1 LGRLRT
7 LTILLTLGAWG
18 AATDGAPPDSA
29 APATDTAARPSA
41 PVAPVKYLEAGARLF
56 NNGQYDLAAKY
67 IAAAQLYRDQLSAS
81 EQTVLDAYVR
91 EMSKSPG
98 SAPAPAPAVAPDPIT
113 PSAAAPAPAA
123 APVADVVPAEV
134 PMASTAPTASPSSP
148 VPPVPASAPN
158 DGKAQARWLIAA
170 AREQIRAGSY
180 DDASTKIE
188 QARALN
194 VHWGLFDDTPD
205 KAADALAKARP
216 KVVASAPAAHDRNA
230 AKTKLKDARAAM
242 AAKQFEQAEA
252 LAMDVKGWNLS
263 YGMFEDSPDK
273 VIAAARALRRRD
285 ALRNTPPRDQ
295 QSQSVYLAL
304 VKESRRLMD
313 AGQLDQAEEK
323 AKRAQRMN
331 VVPGVTSDRAES
343 VLHDLAMARAR
354 MPKNDKAVAVATV
367 AAAGAAAVELGSAR
381 AEREANDL
389 LTKGDSKGA
398 AAKFGEADA
407 LRAQESGLALAGPDD
422 AGQGASAPLS
432 ALVPVPVQTG
442 AAGDPAAPIGALPA
456 DPAPASAAVPAPPA
470 APMGQGEHL
479 LIEAKALYESGNY
492 PAARQKA
499 EEAKA
504 GKLGVDAKADDL
516 LSQIALASQGSA
528 LGMYESALDAVR
540 KGDVS
545 RARSLLTEVAAN
557 DDGTN
562 EALQQKVQSLLDK
575 LPKDDTGKAT
585 VTDRLAPADDGD
597 TLAAQKM
604 NAEVGTKI
612 AEARRLQETDP
623 AKAIAIYEQTL
634 TAVKASGLPDTL
646 SRTMVRRL
654 EVAIEL
660 AKKDKVAFDA
670 KMKDKE
676 FKTEIEQ
683 KRLRILEA
691 DKAKKERMKEL
702 MDKAQ
707 AFMSEG
713 KYVEAE
719 AMAKRAQ
726 EIDPE
731 EPAAIILAWKAKVER
746 RVKRDVENRDAKED
760 GVVGTFQ
767 NVDASAVINP
777 ELDKNAIAFASNFKD
792 LTKDRLRM
800 NAKLEV
806 KKDPKVLEIESKL
819 KSPVTLNMDKQ
830 PLQEAISFLSN
841 YTGMNIVLDHKALA
855 DVNLT
860 SSSPVDIHV
869 TNIRMESALKLILQP
884 LGLTYKVENEVLVI
898 TNPQLSLSSTY
909 PKTYYVGDLM
919 MPPKPQMNLYGM
931 NIPTGQISDPP
942 LPQGT
947 PLTNGMGAP
956 AALNGSGTQT
966 SQGEKPTVD
975 MGPLVQ
981 LISTSIAPGSWRIY
995 NPDGQDIS
1003 GAYGMGGGF
1012 GGGDA
1017 GGAADTTPIGSI
1029 TPFNLSISLIIRHTS
1044 EVHEQVADLL
1054 RQLRRLQDLQVS
1066 IEVRFI
1072 TVSDNFFEQIGVSF
1086 DFAIQSDVVGPKST
1100 FAVQN
1105 PNATLFLPSGTGGT
1119 GTGTTGGGGT
1129 VAGGGGG
1136 LGGGAGNLGGGLGGG
1151 GAAGGLGGGGG
1162 GGAGGLGGGT
1172 TAGGGAG
1179 GIGGGTTAGG
1189 GAGGGGSSGLQTS
1202 PYVVNTIRGNSY
1214 GASPLVVGTQSG
1226 GIGNFTPDLTI
1237 PFTQQNSTTLATPS
1251 NAQPGAGATFGI
1263 AFLSD
1268 LEVYLFLTAAQG
1280 DTRTNIL
1287 QAPKVTTFNGAAASI
1302 VNNETIWYVASLTPI
1317 IGPGSVGFLPQ
1328 PQPFPNGV
1336 SLFVTPV
1343 VSADRRYVRMTLSPI
1358 FTALEGFTTI
1368 SVPAAVG
1375 GSGLGGGSASIN
1387 ATIQLP
1393 QNTLTT
1399 VSTTVTVPDGGT
1411 VLLGGVKRLN
1421 EERREFGVPVLSK
1434 LPWLNRLF
1442 RNVGIGR
1449 VTSSLMLM
1457 VTPRIIILEEEE
1469 ERLGIPTIA
1478 L

>member
-1 LGRLRT
+1 MGRLRT

-29 APATDTAARPSA
+29 APATDATARPSA

-67 IAAAQLYRDQLSAS
+67 IAAAQSYRDQLSAS

-91 EMSKSPG
+91 EMSKSTGNGP
-98 SAPAPAPAVAPDPIT
+98 APAPAPAADANPVNVPPAV
-113 PSAAAPAPAA
+113 PSAPVLDATVLDAT
-123 APVADVVPAEV
+123 VAD
-134 PMASTAPTASPSSP
+134 APLASPSSP
-148 VPPVPASAPN
+148 VPPVPASAAN
-158 DGKAQARWLIAA
+158 DAKAKARWLLAS
-170 AREQIRAGSY
+170 AREQIRVGAY
-180 DDASTKIE
+180 DDAAKNVE

-194 VHWGLFDDTPD
+194 IHWGLFDDTPD
-205 KAADALAKARP
+205 KVADTLAKARP
-216 KVVASAPAAHDRNA
+216 KTVAAAPTSGNTPHDRQA
-230 AKTKLKDARAAM
+230 AKTKLKDARAAI

-252 LAMDVKGWNLS
+252 MAQDVKGWKLS

-285 ALRNTPPRDQ
+285 KLRNTPARDQ
-295 QSQSVYLAL
+295 QSQEVYFAL
-304 VKESRRLMD
+304 VQDSRRLMS

-323 AKRAQRMN
+323 AKRAQTMN

-343 VLHDLAMARAR
+343 VLHDLAMLRAR
-354 MPKNDKAVAVATV
+354 LPKNDKAVAVAAV
-367 AAAGAAAVELGSAR
+367 AATGAAAAAVELGSAR
-381 AEREANDL
+381 ADR
-389 LTKGDSKGA
+389 
-398 AAKFGEADA
+398 EADA
-407 LRAQESGLALAGPDD
+407 LLNKGDGKGAEAKFNEAEALRARETGLAMAGPDD
-422 AGQGASAPLS
+422 AAQGANAPIS

-442 AAGDPAAPIGALPA
+442 TAGDPVQPS
-456 DPAPASAAVPAPPA
+456 ASVPPPPPA
-470 APMGQGEHL
+470 RMGQGEQM

-492 PAARQKA
+492 PAAKQKA
-499 EEAKA
+499 EDAKA
-504 GKLGVDAKADDL
+504 GKLGVDAQADDL
-516 LSQIALASQGSA
+516 LSQIALAAQGGA
-528 LGMYESALDAVR
+528 LSMYESALDAVR
-540 KGDVS
+540 KGDVA
-545 RARSLLTEVAAN
+545 RARSLLTEVAAT

-562 EALQQKVQSLLDK
+562 EALRLKVQSLLDK
-575 LPKDDTGKAT
+575 LPKDDAGKAT

-623 AKAIAIYEQTL
+623 DKAITIYAQTL
-634 TAVKASGLPDTL
+634 KAVKASGLPDNL

-654 EVAIEL
+654 EVAMEL
-660 AKKDKVAFDA
+660 AAKDKVSFDA
-670 KMKDKE
+670 KMKDKA

-691 DKAKKERMKEL
+691 DNAKKARMKEL

-726 EIDPE
+726 EVDPE

-746 RVKRDVENRDAKED
+746 RVKRDIENRDAKEN
-760 GVVGTFQ
+760 GVIEAFQ
-767 NVDASAVINP
+767 GVDAAAVINP
-777 ELDKNAIAFASNFKD
+777 EVEKNAIAFASNFKD
-792 LTKDRLRM
+792 LTRERLRM
-800 NAKLEV
+800 NARLEV

-830 PLQEAISFLSN
+830 PLHEAISFLSN
-841 YTGMNIVLDHKALA
+841 YTGMNIVLDPKSLA
-855 DVNLT
+855 DANLT

-898 TNPQLSLSSTY
+898 TSPQVSLSSTY
-909 PKTYYVGDLM
+909 PKTYYVGDLL
-919 MPPKPQMNLYGM
+919 MPPKAQANLYGLT
-931 NIPTGQISDPP
+931 NIPLGS
-942 LPQGT
+942 
-947 PLTNGMGAP
+947 TNDP
-956 AALNGSGTQT
+956 AAPQSGQMANGIAAAAAAGSAGMQT
-966 SQGEKPTVD
+966 SAGEKQNVD

-981 LISTSIAPGSWRIY
+981 LISTSIAPGSWRLY
-995 NPDGQDIS
+995 NADGQDIS

-1012 GGGDA
+1012 GGDA

-1072 TVSDNFFEQIGVSF
+1072 TVSDNFFEQIGVNF
-1086 DFAIQSDVVGPKST
+1086 DFAIQSDAVGKKST

-1105 PNATLFLPSGTGGT
+1105 PNATLFLPPGSSATGVGAA
-1119 GTGTTGGGGT
+1119 GGGGT

-1136 LGGGAGNLGGGLGGG
+1136 NLGGAGGGIGGGGAGGAAGIGGGGGGGL
-1151 GAAGGLGGGGG
+1151 GGG
-1162 GGAGGLGGGT
+1162 GGAGGLGGG
-1172 TAGGGAG
+1172 AGGAG
-1179 GIGGGTTAGG
+1179 GIGGGAG
-1189 GAGGGGSSGLQTS
+1189 GAGGGGGSGITTS
-1202 PYVVNTIRGNSY
+1202 PYVVNTLRGNTY
-1214 GASPLVVGTQSG
+1214 GAQPLVVGTSAG

-1237 PFTQQNSTTLATPS
+1237 PFTQQNGASLATPS

-1280 DTRTNIL
+1280 DVRTNIL
-1287 QAPKVTTFNGAAASI
+1287 QAPKVTTFNGAQATI
-1302 VNNETIWYVASLTPI
+1302 VNTETIWYVSSLTPI

-1328 PQPFPNGV
+1328 PTPFPNGV
-1336 SLFVTPV
+1336 QLFVTPV

-1393 QNTLTT
+1393 QNTVTT
-1399 VSTTVTVPDGGT
+1399 VNTTVTVPDGGT

-1421 EERREFGVPVLSK
+1421 EERREYGVPVLSK
-1434 LPWLNRLF
+1434 LPWVNRLF